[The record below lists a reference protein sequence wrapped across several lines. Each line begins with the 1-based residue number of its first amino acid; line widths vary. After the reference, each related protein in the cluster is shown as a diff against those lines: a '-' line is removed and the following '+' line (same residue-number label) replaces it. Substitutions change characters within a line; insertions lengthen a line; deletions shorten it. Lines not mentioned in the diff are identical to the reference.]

1 MLTNLN
7 FMLLTNFSNSS
18 FSSISSYLSF
28 IESCLQGGVNCIQLR
43 EKNLAQNE
51 LLSLAKT
58 LKSLL
63 DKYNIPLIINDNV
76 TLAKTINASG
86 VWLGQSDGSPS
97 TARAI
102 LGDDKIIGVS
112 IESEQDIE
120 ITNNQPINYVACSAV
135 FASKSKSNLKKIW
148 GLDGLQQVALKSKFS
163 CFAIGGITLN
173 NLSEVM
179 NHGAYGIACIN
190 EIHEAKNPKTL
201 CEKFTQIINT
211 SIKEN

>member
-1 MLTNLN
+1 MITNLN

-18 FSSISSYLSF
+18 FSSIYSYLSF
-28 IESCLQGGVNCIQLR
+28 IEKCLQGGVNCIQLR
-43 EKNLAQNE
+43 EKNLAPNE
-51 LLSLAKT
+51 LLSFAKN

-76 TLAKTINASG
+76 ILAKTINASG
-86 VWLGQSDGSPS
+86 VWLGQSDSAPS
-97 TARAI
+97 KARDI
-102 LGDDKIIGVS
+102 LGGDKIIGVS

-190 EIHEAKNPKTL
+190 EIHEDKNPKTL